1 MECIPFSFAKI
12 IKCRFLLAQLKLNNV
27 LGDCEGLESEIRKSL
42 SSQSSS
48 TNKVNEFYEK
58 IIDQISRLDKRN
70 RIRAFRALSW
80 VLLAVRPLSIEE
92 LQEAVLIEPG
102 TTEIDPA
109 VLSDITGD
117 IIIRWC
123 RSLLICEQ
131 SSDRFRPSNI
141 VRFNHMTVKEF
152 LESHSPKFN
161 EYRLSCNDLARTCL
175 TYLGFK
181 EFEIPCQE
189 DESLSI
195 RMNKYKLV
203 EYASESGVVH
213 LENEVQNDDQIRCLV
228 VRVFGVQSRRQAI
241 HQFMEQPV
249 LHMMAHHGFAKICAI
264 LLNCEIE
271 KRYMYFEAFINTKRT
286 ENSRTSKYKGK
297 RSCGENCLTRC
308 ESKWSLRGREIATRS
323 RR

>member
-1 MECIPFSFAKI
+1 MSLVASMECIAFSFTKMLI
-12 IKCRFLLAQLKLNNV
+12 SRFLLAQLKLDSV
-27 LGDCEGLESEIRKSL
+27 LGDCEGVEDEIQESL
-42 SSQSSS
+42 SSQPSS
-48 TNKVNEFYEK
+48 TNGVNEFYEK
-58 IIDQISRLDKRN
+58 IIVQISRLDERH

-109 VLSDITGD
+109 VLSHITGD
-117 IIIRWC
+117 SVIRWC
-123 RSLLICEQ
+123 RSLLICER
-131 SSDRFRPSNI
+131 SSDNFRPRNI
-141 VRFNHMTVKEF
+141 VRFSHMTVKEF

-161 EYRLSCNDLARTCL
+161 EYRLSCNDLAKTCL

-195 RMNKYKLV
+195 RTNKYKLV
-203 EYASESGVVH
+203 KYASESGTVH
-213 LENEVQNDDQIRCLV
+213 IENEVQNDDQIRCLV

-241 HQFMEQPV
+241 HQFTRKPV
-249 LHMMAHHGFAKICAI
+249 LHMMAHHGFARICAI

-271 KRYMYFEAFINTKRT
+271 KRYMYFEVFINTKRT

-297 RSCGENCLTRC
+297 RS
-308 ESKWSLRGREIATRS
+308 
-323 RR
+323 